1 MARYTDEFR
10 ANSVIMLEMS
20 GYPDKPGA
28 LMETAKYL
36 KIPHATLSRWY
47 NGKRNPPPSEM
58 VQIKKETIVDL
69 LKSEIGAALKEMI
82 NARQDADYKELA
94 TAIGIMIDKMQ
105 LLDGKPTD
113 RAEIIDDRLT
123 DEERVSRVA
132 AILERA
138 RARRDGRTTDDGRI
152 H

>member
-10 ANSVIMLEMS
+10 ANSIIMLEMS

-58 VQIKKETIVDL
+58 VQIKKEEIVAL
-69 LKSEIGAALKEMI
+69 LKGEIGAALKEMGQ
-82 NARQDADYKELA
+82 ARRDADYKELA
-94 TAIGIMIDKMQ
+94 TSIGIMVDKMQ
-105 LLDGKPTD
+105 LLDGEPTA
-113 RAEIIDDRLT
+113 RTEVIHELSDDERIKRV
-123 DEERVSRVA
+123 DELLNRG
-132 AILERA
+132 
-138 RARRDGRTTDDGRI
+138 RARRDGRPASDELI
-152 H
+152 Q